1 MFKNLK
7 TVSFQV
13 KNLEDVKKWYTDILQ
28 IQPLFDTPFFVLFRI
43 GQSELIITRQQ
54 ESSSD
59 YIPNGV
65 VYWEVD
71 DLLNAH
77 KELIAR
83 GAQKSGDIN
92 ITGIVRKAR
101 LTDPFGNVFG
111 ITDTLKDTRSASLE
125 NQPSETAMAVAFCRA
140 LAASEG
146 IGPDHLARLFVN
158 DGARLALNDHQ
169 SREYAINKI
178 VSHELF
184 GYITARTKYFDDIF
198 RNALDDNFP
207 QVVFLGAGYD
217 TRTCRFQS
225 LIQET
230 TIFETDIRSTQQR
243 KLEILRESATEPF
256 DNIVYI
262 SVNFDSESITEAL
275 VKSGFGTG
283 KKTLFIGEGLLYYLS
298 PDTANRIFRFI
309 RENSPDGSIVCFDFM
324 TEERQSVNPAEP
336 FNLWISQDEIEN
348 FLSQRGFRLS
358 ECIGTD
364 AMEDKFLPIHGNTSG
379 YKVLTSFCF
388 AKATK
393 I

>member
-1 MFKNLK
+1 
-7 TVSFQV
+7 
-13 KNLEDVKKWYTDILQ
+13 LQ

-59 YIPNGV
+59 YVQNGV

-71 DLLNAH
+71 DLMKAH

-92 ITGIVRKAR
+92 ITGTVRKAR
-101 LTDPFGNVFG
+101 LVDPFGNVFG
-111 ITDTLKDTRSASLE
+111 ITDTLKDCQSTSLE

-146 IGPDHLARLFVN
+146 IGPDHLSGLFVN
-158 DGARLALNDHQ
+158 DGARLALYDHQ

-178 VSHELF
+178 VSRELF

-198 RNALDDNFP
+198 VNALDDNFP
-207 QVVFLGAGYD
+207 QIVFFGAGYD
-217 TRTCRFQS
+217 TRACRFQS
-225 LIQET
+225 LIQDT

-243 KLEILRESATEPF
+243 KLEILKESVIEPF
-256 DNIVYI
+256 DNLAYV

-275 VKSGFGTG
+275 VKSGFETG

-298 PDTANRIFRFI
+298 LDTADRIFRFI
-309 RENSPDGSIVCFDFM
+309 RENSPEGSIVCFDFM

-336 FNLWISQDEIEN
+336 FNLWISKDEIKN
-348 FLSQRGFRLS
+348 FLSQRGFYLA
-358 ECIGTD
+358 ECIGPD
-364 AMEDKFLPIHGNTSG
+364 EMEDKFLRIHENTSG
-379 YKVLTSFCF
+379 YKVLPSFCF
-388 AKATK
+388 AKAIK
-393 I
+393 V

>member
-13 KNLEDVKKWYTDILQ
+13 KNLEDVKKWYTDTLKIK
-28 IQPLFDTPFFVLFRI
+28 PLFDTPFFVLFRI

-54 ESSSD
+54 ENSSD
-59 YIPNGV
+59 YLPNGV

-92 ITGIVRKAR
+92 ITGTVRKAR

-125 NQPSETAMAVAFCRA
+125 NQPSETAVAVAFCRA

-158 DGARLALNDHQ
+158 DGARLALTDHQ

-178 VSHELF
+178 VSRELF

-217 TRTCRFQS
+217 TRAYRFQS

-243 KLEILRESATEPF
+243 KLEILKESATEPF
-256 DNIVYI
+256 DNLVYV

-324 TEERQSVNPAEP
+324 TEERQSVNLAEP
-336 FNLWISQDEIEN
+336 FNLWISKDETEN
-348 FLSQRGFRLS
+348 FLSQRGFHLA
-358 ECIGTD
+358 ECIGRD
-364 AMEDKFLPIHGNTSG
+364 EMEDKFLPIHGNTSG

-388 AKATK
+388 AKAIK
-393 I
+393 K